1 MEQYFTIT
9 GMTCV
14 ACTKLTAKRI
24 KAVPDV
30 TDAFVDL
37 DSKRATV
44 LTNRLI
50 NIQEINA
57 AFEGSHY
64 SAEEYH
70 D

>member
-14 ACTKLTAKRI
+14 ACTKLTAKQI

-30 TDAFVDL
+30 TDAVVDL

-57 AFEGSHY
+57 AIEGSHY
-64 SAEEYH
+64 RAEEYH